1 MVLPRLCVALLACVL
16 VTACAETTLLVHGAK
31 EISRKDDSGAKSSG
45 YYKVGTPY
53 QIAGTW
59 YYPAENLEYAET
71 GIASWYGPQFDGK
84 QTANGEV
91 FDMNALSAAHRTL
104 PMPSVVRVVNLENGR
119 SLIVRVNDR
128 GPFARGRII
137 DMSRRAAQ
145 ILGFQRNGTARV
157 RVEVVPDESRRL
169 KQLAMSG
176 APLSEQTLM
185 AAAAPSAAPQ
195 VPPAAVQAS
204 APAAPPG
211 RPVIQSVSL
220 PAPTGDNAAA
230 ATPPARPST
239 GDGTAAA
246 AGQGSLEQVVARGP
260 VTATRLFVQA
270 GAFTEYANAS
280 RVRST
285 LSAHGPAWVSE
296 TQVGSQKFFRVRVGP
311 LNTVARAD
319 DVLEQVV
326 SSGFPQAHII
336 VD

>member
-1 MVLPRLCVALLACVL
+1 MVLPRLCVALLVSVL
-16 VTACAETTLLVHGAK
+16 VTACAETTLIVHSAK

-45 YYKVGTPY
+45 HYKVGTPY

-59 YYPAENLEYAET
+59 YYPAEDLQYVET
-71 GIASWYGPQFDGK
+71 GIASWYGPQFHGK
-84 QTANGEV
+84 QTANGEI

-157 RVEVVPDESRRL
+157 RVEIVPDESRRL

-185 AAAAPSAAPQ
+185 AAAAPSDAPET
-195 VPPAAVQAS
+195 PPAAAQDS
-204 APAAPPG
+204 APAAAPAMPQA
-211 RPVIQSVSL
+211 RPVIQAVSL
-220 PAPTGDNAAA
+220 PAPTGDGAAA
-230 ATPPARPST
+230 SPE
-239 GDGTAAA
+239 GTI
-246 AGQGSLEQVVARGP
+246 EQVVARGP

-270 GAFTEYANAS
+270 GAFTDYTNAS
-280 RVRST
+280 KVRST
-285 LSAHGPAWVSE
+285 LSSHGPAWVSE

-326 SSGFPQAHII
+326 SSGFPQAHIV